1 MAAGAVGLLIFVI
14 SMGLT
19 YLEYGEIMDMLRN
32 R

>member
-1 MAAGAVGLLIFVI
+1 MGLLIFVI